1 MLHKHGW
8 TCGQPFKVRYIFGT
22 FDGVLSVSIADFEKI
37 GSQYGR
43 TFLWTTLNFYTPFQI
58 ARGHWVQTRLESSA
72 GPFDDSAIPP
82 PNTIEAKA

>member
-58 ARGHWVQTRLESSA
+58 ALGHWVQTRLESSA
-72 GPFDDSAIPP
+72 GPFDGSAIPP